1 MNPAIKKI
9 SILVRIGAVAM
20 FMLMAMGLP
29 VPAAQAA
36 TIVVNTTSDLFAV
49 GGDCTLREAMESAR
63 DNTAVDGCA
72 CGGVNDVIT
81 FNINAATDAGCSG
94 GVCTIQPTT
103 SLPTLYGSGNVTIDG
118 YTQGAGAAYPATAG
132 SEAEIRI
139 VIDGSL
145 VPGSPNGF
153 NIQSPDN
160 VISGLAINQ
169 FSYGVA
175 IAGTSAT
182 GNSVRGNYIGTDF
195 TGTSAFG
202 NCGAG
207 VWLSAAGAG
216 NVVGGTLPADRN
228 IISGNGCIPASGYGA
243 GVYLSG
249 ATSGSMISGNYI
261 GTTADGLSA
270 LGNSGSGVIISQDS
284 NNNTIGGSA
293 SGSGNIISGNA
304 GDGITING
312 GTTDPH
318 DNTIEYNW
326 IGIDVTGAAA
336 LANVGNGI
344 QILNGA
350 NSNVIGPGNIIS
362 GNTQSGILI
371 WTAGT
376 NGNGIKGNFIG
387 TDLTGTAAIPNVSF
401 NGGIFINQAAQGNV
415 IGGDTPAE
423 RNLISGNTG
432 RGIRI
437 SGDGTNSTVVSGN
450 FIGLDI
456 NGTTALLNRWEGV
469 HVTNSAANT
478 TIGGTTSGE
487 GNVIVA
493 DYAPVKLDVGAH
505 DNTVS
510 GNLLGTDITG
520 TSGFGT
526 GTGVSISSGAHTNT
540 IGGTTVGEG
549 NVISGNGGRGLN
561 IYGLG
566 TDNNQVL
573 GNFIGVDIVGVN
585 PLPNPSGGI
594 QIWDSARNNTIGP
607 KNIIANNGL
616 EGIRI
621 YGADTDFNIFTQNSI
636 YAHTNYNIALPYT
649 PDGSNEDIVAP
660 TVSSVSLSPL
670 SVSGTTSPACV
681 GCTIEVFTSPAPS
694 FPGAGK
700 SYLGTGVTDLSGNW
714 TVNTPGL
721 HGPYISATLTDA
733 TKGTSM
739 FSNRIF
745 TTIQALYLPLIMR

>member
-1 MNPAIKKI
+1 VYERMKSMNPALKNIT
-9 SILVRIGAVAM
+9 ILVRMIVVVMIVLAA
-20 FMLMAMGLP
+20 LSLP
-29 VPAAQAA
+29 ISPARAA
-36 TIVVNTTSDLFAV
+36 TIVVNTTSDLVAI

-63 DNTAVDGCA
+63 DNIAVDGCA
-72 CGGVNDVIT
+72 CGHTIDVIT
-81 FNINAATDAGCSG
+81 FAINAATDPGCNAGT

-103 SLPTLYGSGNVTIDG
+103 TLPTMSGSGSVTING
-118 YTQGAGAAYPATAG
+118 YTQDGASPATG
-132 SEAEIRI
+132 SSEAEIRI

-145 VPGSPNGF
+145 VPGFPNGF
-153 NIQSPDN
+153 NIQSPNN

-182 GNSVRGNYIGTDF
+182 GNTVSGNYIGTDY
-195 TGTSAFG
+195 TGTIALA
-202 NCGAG
+202 NDGAG
-207 VWLSAAGAG
+207 VWLTAAGAG
-216 NVVGGTLPADRN
+216 NMVGGTVPADRN
-228 IISGNGCIPASGYGA
+228 IISGNGD

-249 ATSGSMISGNYI
+249 ATSGSTISGNYI

-270 LGNSGSGVIISQDS
+270 LGNSGSGVNISQGS

-293 SGSGNIISGNA
+293 SGSGNLISGNTV
-304 GDGITING
+304 DGITING

-318 DNTIEYNW
+318 DNTIEDNW
-326 IGIDVTGAAA
+326 IGVDATGTAA
-336 LANVGNGI
+336 LANGGNGV

-350 NSNVIGPGNIIS
+350 YSNVIGPDNIVS

-376 NGNGIKGNFIG
+376 NGNGVKGNFIG
-387 TDLTGTAAIPNVSF
+387 TDLTGTAAIPNGAL
-401 NGGIFINQAAQGNV
+401 NGGIYIHGAALGNV

-437 SGDGTNSTVVSGN
+437 SGTGTDFTVVSGN
-450 FIGLDI
+450 IIGLDI
-456 NGTTALLNRWEGV
+456 SGTTALLNGWEGI
-469 HVTNSAANT
+469 HVTNDAAYT
-478 TIGGTTSGE
+478 TIGGTSSGE

-493 DYAPVKLDVGAH
+493 NYAPVKLETDANN
-505 DNTVS
+505 NTIS
-510 GNLLGTDITG
+510 GNLLGTDVTG
-520 TSGFGT
+520 TIGFGV
-526 GTGVSISSGAHTNT
+526 GTGVSISSGAHDNT
-540 IGGTTVGEG
+540 IGGSTIGER

-573 GNFIGVDIVGVN
+573 GNFIGVDITGAS
-585 PLPNPSGGI
+585 PLPNPSDGI
-594 QIWDSARNNTIGP
+594 RIWDSAQDNTIGP
-607 KNIIANNGL
+607 GNIIANNGSQ
-616 EGIRI
+616 GIYI
-621 YGADTDFNIFTQNSI
+621 YGADTDRNFITQNSI

-670 SVSGTTSPACV
+670 SVSGTTSPTCA
-681 GCTIEVFTSPAPS
+681 GCTIEVFTSLSFSPA
-694 FPGAGK
+694 AGRK
-700 SYLGTGVTDLSGNW
+700 YLGTGTTDASGNW
-714 TVNTPGL
+714 TVSTPGL
-721 HGPYISATLTDA
+721 HGPWISATLTDA

-745 TTIQALYLPLIMR
+745 TTIQSLYLPLIMR